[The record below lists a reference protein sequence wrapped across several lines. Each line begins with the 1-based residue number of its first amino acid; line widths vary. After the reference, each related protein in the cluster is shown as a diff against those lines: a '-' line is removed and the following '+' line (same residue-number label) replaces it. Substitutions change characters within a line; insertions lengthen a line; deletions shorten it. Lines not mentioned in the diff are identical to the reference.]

1 MENPK
6 IAPVLFCIYN
16 RLSYTQR
23 SFQQIRKAKPTQLFI
38 AADGPKN
45 KKDKVNCQKN
55 RDWVVKNVDWK
66 CELKLLF
73 SERKC
78 ISFLRSFAIPNS
90 LNGPL
95 RKT

>member
-23 SFQQIRKAKPTQLFI
+23 SFQQIRKAKPPQLFI

-45 KKDKVNCQKN
+45 KKDKINCQ
-55 RDWVVKNVDWK
+55 
-66 CELKLLF
+66 EYLF
-73 SERKC
+73 YHKFFLA
-78 ISFLRSFAIPNS
+78 SFLKILYSFSGFLFLKILIN
-90 LNGPL
+90 
-95 RKT
+95 